1 MQIFGSTLLKKIFPD
16 FREPND
22 IDWVTNDPAEM
33 KASRPG
39 EEYYCIDFFPNR
51 ELTADEMYTVKTSHA
66 IYDIHWKKTM
76 SDIRFLQMKGCKIVP
91 ELMEKLRTHWET
103 VHGKQHRTDF
113 EVMPGKFFEDRVR
126 RKVDHDEMHK
136 MINPTPTYTKMV
148 PPGEVSP
155 SPEMFWSMTDLERRE
170 AIYEEAFVIA
180 IERHSHLPDKAAY
193 SAAQRDLITRL
204 HPVWLADFVIEGW
217 SRDFWMPT
225 KSTYYEIYAKTKN
238 NI

>member
-1 MQIFGSTLLKKIFPD
+1 
-16 FREPND
+16 
-22 IDWVTNDPAEM
+22 
-33 KASRPG
+33 
-39 EEYYCIDFFPNR
+39 
-51 ELTADEMYTVKTSHA
+51 
-66 IYDIHWKKTM
+66 
-76 SDIRFLQMKGCKIVP
+76 
-91 ELMEKLRTHWET
+91 
-103 VHGKQHRTDF
+103 
-113 EVMPGKFFEDRVR
+113 
-126 RKVDHDEMHK
+126 
-136 MINPTPTYTKMV
+136 MV